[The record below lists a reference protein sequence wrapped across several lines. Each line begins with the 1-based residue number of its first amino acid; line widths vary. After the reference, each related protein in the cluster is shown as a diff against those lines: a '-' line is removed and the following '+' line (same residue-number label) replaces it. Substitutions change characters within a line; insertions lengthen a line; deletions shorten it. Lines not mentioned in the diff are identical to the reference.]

1 MKGFITFALTAAT
14 TFFCFITNPMI
25 TQAAELT
32 TKAVSEEIVVE
43 IADPTLAFED
53 ALFALINEE
62 RSKHGLTA
70 YELDTTVDL
79 ASETR
84 IGELEEIFSHN
95 RDGGK
100 RFSTV
105 LVVLGVSYSS
115 AAEIIAAGQTSPEL
129 VLSAWLNSPRH
140 CRRILSSEYTSIGVA
155 HIRAESGIDYWEV
168 LFIN

>member
-1 MKGFITFALTAAT
+1 MKGFIMFALTAAT
-14 TFFCFITNPMI
+14 TLFCSITTPLTI
-25 TQAAELT
+25 QAAELT
-32 TKAVSEEIVVE
+32 PKAVMEEMVSEA
-43 IADPTLAFED
+43 ADPTLTFED
-53 ALFALINEE
+53 TLFALINEE

-105 LVVLGVSYSS
+105 LVDLGVSYSS

-129 VLSAWLNSPRH
+129 ALSAWLNSPSH
-140 CRRILSSEYTSIGVA
+140 CKRILSSVYTHIGVS
-155 HIRAESGIDYWEV
+155 HNRAEDGIDYWEV
-168 LFIN
+168 LFIK